1 MLVTRSPSS
10 WNSLES
16 FSWKNLTIF
25 SEMRTPFFFHPF
37 QAQLQ
42 TVLVFCRFWSD
53 LEVWRKQ
60 LLHFRGCICLK
71 ATLCYVNTLRNWEM
85 PSCIYSRTC
94 YTFRYYLKK
103 LWLPLCELPQTL
115 MALFSWQ
122 PGLQAGRESQTK
134 MKVWEA
140 VFPCCNTRTWTEWK
154 SCCVCISSYCLCRT
168 ERLQML
174 QTLLTSS
181 CPDS

>member
-1 MLVTRSPSS
+1 MRWEHHSFFIPSKHSFRQCWCFADFEVT
-10 WNSLES
+10 LK
-16 FSWKNLTIF
+16 FG
-25 SEMRTPFFFHPF
+25 
-37 QAQLQ
+37 
-42 TVLVFCRFWSD
+42 
-53 LEVWRKQ
+53 RKQ

-94 YTFRYYLKK
+94 YTCRYYLKK

-140 VFPCCNTRTWTEWK
+140 VFPCCNTRTSTERK
-154 SCCVCISSYCLCRT
+154 SCCVYISSYCLCRT

-181 CPDS
+181 CHDS